1 MKINDYEN
9 DYENRLIILGLISR
23 KIKDK
28 SRKGIWLIIL
38 TLVSRMIEDKSIGK
52 EYDRIISIKEN
63 QRLRNRE
70 SIDYS
75 YSIAKDKR

>member
-1 MKINDYEN
+1 MHSIKSLIDEHMRIESKRINGYEN
-9 DYENRLIILGLISR
+9 ENRSIILGSIS
-23 KIKDK
+23 KDK
-28 SRKGIWLIIL
+28 SMEK
-38 TLVSRMIEDKSIGK
+38 K
-52 EYDRIISIKEN
+52 YDRIISIKEN